1 MPRHVACLSFD
12 VLVTS
17 AVIGVRS
24 LGNVK
29 RLELA
34 LAECTT
40 QALAMI
46 CCLLTI
52 VTRGRFFRFHDLP
65 LVRRGWGPSPLMSMC
80 LKSVLTFPDLIQV
93 VIAMTRRLN
102 HCAISKTTASMI
114 VPQSYSYV

>member
-24 LGNVK
+24 FGNVK

-46 CCLLTI
+46 CCLLTM
-52 VTRGRFFRFHDLP
+52 VTPGRFFRFHDLP
-65 LVRRGWGPSPLMSMC
+65 LVRRGWGPSPLISMC
-80 LKSVLTFPDLIQV
+80 LKSVLTFPELIQV
-93 VIAMTRRLN
+93 VIAMT
-102 HCAISKTTASMI
+102 HCLGCYDFSKTTASMI
-114 VPQSYSYV
+114 VP